1 VNSASRFRVVAIVV
15 AALTAVY
22 AFASLFSEIFS
33 ARHPPLPTDPSRV
46 VVQPTGPAARLAAA
60 ISPFRADLDANYAS
74 TVALMALRPDN
85 AVLSSADAQTNA
97 DAQDDVVRLLKA
109 APHNSDLWLLLA
121 LPQTQHKSGSRQII
135 EALKMSYF
143 TAPNEVQM
151 MPLRLYTA
159 AVSSALSDP
168 DLKELA
174 RGDVR
179 LMLIR
184 NPDLRP
190 FVLFAY
196 RRGSSL
202 GKTFLENTVQS
213 IDPEF
218 VSVLRKGS

>member
-1 VNSASRFRVVAIVV
+1 MNSANRFRVVAIVI

-22 AFASLFSEIFS
+22 TFASFFSEIFS
-33 ARHPPLPTDPSRV
+33 ARHPALPTDPSKV
-46 VVQPTGPAARLAAA
+46 VVQTIGPAAGWAAA
-60 ISPFRADLDANYAS
+60 ISPFRADLEANYAS

-97 DAQDDVVRLLKA
+97 DAQDDIIRVLKA
-109 APHNSDLWLLLA
+109 APHNSELWLLLA
-121 LPQTQHKSGSRQII
+121 LLQTQHKAGSRQII

-143 TAPNEVQM
+143 TAPNDVQM
-151 MPLRLYTA
+151 MPLRLYAA

-184 NPDLRP
+184 QPDLKP

-218 VSVLRKGS
+218 ISVLRRGT